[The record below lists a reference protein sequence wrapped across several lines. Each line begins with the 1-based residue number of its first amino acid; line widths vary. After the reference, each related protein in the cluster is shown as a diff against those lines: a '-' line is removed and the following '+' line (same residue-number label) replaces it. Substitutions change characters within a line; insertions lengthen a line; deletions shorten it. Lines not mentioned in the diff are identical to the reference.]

1 MLTRLVALVRADGL
15 PADPSLRQFAER
27 LGTSHRMLA
36 YYFGSREGLLAN
48 VLSALRAEEREWL
61 LSTAREW
68 SVRDAALAMWSLYT
82 DPARRPEHQAFFY
95 VFSRAL
101 QQPELY
107 GDFLASFDSWVGLTA
122 QLALDEGEDPQ
133 SAQLRAQLIVSS
145 IRGLLIDRL
154 VSSEPERIDKA
165 FGELLDV
172 LIPECRPT
180 VSSGQRQRVRR

>member
-15 PADPSLRQFAER
+15 PADPSLRHFAEQ

-36 YYFGSREGLLAN
+36 YYFGSRDGLLAA

-61 LSTAREW
+61 LATAREW
-68 SVRDAALAMWSLYT
+68 SLRDAALAMWSLYT

-107 GDFLASFDSWVGLTA
+107 GDFLTSFDSWVGVTA
-122 QLALDEGEDPQ
+122 DLAMDADEDPQ
-133 SAQLRAQLIVSS
+133 SAVQRAQLIVSS

-165 FGELLDV
+165 FAELLDV
-172 LIPECRPT
+172 LIPDSRPG
-180 VSSGQRQRVRR
+180 VGARQRQRARR